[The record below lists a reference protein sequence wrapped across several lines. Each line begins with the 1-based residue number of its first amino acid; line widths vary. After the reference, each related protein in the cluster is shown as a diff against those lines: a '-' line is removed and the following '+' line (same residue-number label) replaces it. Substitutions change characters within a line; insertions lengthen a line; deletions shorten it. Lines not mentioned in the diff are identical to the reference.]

1 MAFIVIYDANVL
13 VGNAQR
19 DLLVR
24 IALTGLVQA
33 KWTDRILD
41 EAFAAVQKSRPDIR
55 PENISRTRQLMIDAV
70 ADCLVSGH
78 EPLIEGLHLRDP
90 DDRHVLAA
98 AIKSGAQVIV
108 TADKDFTVEDL
119 APWDIEA
126 KHPDD
131 FILDQID
138 INDRMVWACVQQIAN
153 SHQNPPETVEDVL
166 GQLERSGL
174 VRSAA
179 ALRSPPLPNPDIRGS

>member
-1 MAFIVIYDANVL
+1 MAFIVVYDANPL
-13 VGNAQR
+13 VGNTQR
-19 DLLVR
+19 GLLVR
-24 IALTGLVQA
+24 IAQSGLVQA

-41 EAFAAVQKSRPDIR
+41 EAMAAVQKSRPGID
-55 PENISRTRQLMIDAV
+55 PERLARTRALMIEAV
-70 ADCLVSGH
+70 PDCIITGH

-108 TADKDFTVEDL
+108 TADKDFTAADL

-131 FILDQID
+131 FVLDQID
-138 INDRMVWACVQQIAN
+138 INDRIIWGCVQQIAN
-153 SHQNPPETVEDVL
+153 SRKGRPETVEDVL

-174 VRSAA
+174 VQSAA
-179 ALRSPPLPNPDIRGS
+179 ELRRNWNSTS